1 MELYL
6 SDRLIEKVDEHD
18 RMLIEMQTLFKGM
31 VESQNKMADNIGE
44 MAQAV
49 NKMDLWL
56 ERLTVLDGNTKESF
70 KRVWAAIE
78 ENQKDNEEKFK
89 TLEVASFFSRYP
101 KLLLLVI
108 VGFCVLNIEPIRQ
121 IIFGG

>member
-1 MELYL
+1 MD
-6 SDRLIEKVDEHD
+6 DRISQKVDEHD

-31 VESQNKMADNIGE
+31 VESQNKMAENIGE

-56 ERLTVLDGNTKESF
+56 ERLTMLDGNTKESL
-70 KRVWAAIE
+70 KRVWDAIE
-78 ENQKDNEEKFK
+78 ENKKDANIKFK
-89 TLEVASFFSRYP
+89 DLEVASFFSKYP
-101 KLLLLVI
+101 KLLILVI
-108 VGFCVLNIEPIRQ
+108 AGFCILNIEPIRK

>member
-1 MELYL
+1 M

-49 NKMDLWL
+49 NRMDLWL
-56 ERLTVLDGNTKESF
+56 ERLTALDGNTKESF

-89 TLEVASFFSRYP
+89 DLEVASFFSRYP
-101 KLLLLVI
+101 KLLIFVI
-108 VGFCVLNIEPIRQ
+108 VGFCVLNIEPIRK

>member
-108 VGFCVLNIEPIRQ
+108 TGFCVLNIEPIRQ

>member
-89 TLEVASFFSRYP
+89 TLEIASFFSRYP

-108 VGFCVLNIEPIRQ
+108 AGFCVLNIEPIRQ

>member
-56 ERLTVLDGNTKESF
+56 ERLTALDGNTKESF

-89 TLEVASFFSRYP
+89 DLEVASFFSRYP

-108 VGFCVLNIEPIRQ
+108 AGFCVLNIDPIRQ

>member
-1 MELYL
+1 M

-49 NKMDLWL
+49 NRMDLWL
-56 ERLTVLDGNTKESF
+56 ERLTALDGTTKESF
-70 KRVWAAIE
+70 KRVWTAIE
-78 ENQKDNEEKFK
+78 ENQKENEEKFK
-89 TLEVASFFSRYP
+89 DLEVASFFSRYP
-101 KLLLLVI
+101 KLLIFVI
-108 VGFCVLNIEPIRQ
+108 AGFCVLNIEPIRK

>member
-1 MELYL
+1 M

-89 TLEVASFFSRYP
+89 ALEVASFFSRYP

-108 VGFCVLNIEPIRQ
+108 TGFCVLNIEPIRQ

>member
-1 MELYL
+1 MD
-6 SDRLIEKVDEHD
+6 DRLSQKVDEHD

-56 ERLTVLDGNTKESF
+56 ERLTMLDGNTKESL
-70 KRVWAAIE
+70 KRVWDAID
-78 ENQKDNEEKFK
+78 ENKKDANTKFK
-89 TLEVASFFSRYP
+89 DLEVASFFSKYP
-101 KLLLLVI
+101 KLLLMVI
-108 VGFCVLNIEPIRQ
+108 IGFCVLNIEPIRK
-121 IIFGG
+121 IIFGV

>member
-1 MELYL
+1 M
-6 SDRLIEKVDEHD
+6 SDKLIEKVDEHD

-78 ENQKDNEEKFK
+78 ENQKNNEEKFK
-89 TLEVASFFSRYP
+89 TLEVASFFSKYP

-108 VGFCVLNIEPIRQ
+108 AGFCVLNIEPIRQ